1 MKTENPIT
9 PVFGTDEE
17 ARVAPKYEMPAGM
30 MPGEVAY
37 QIVHDEA
44 MLDGLSLIHI

>member
-17 ARVAPKYEMPAGM
+17 ARVAPKYEMP
-30 MPGEVAY
+30 E
-37 QIVHDEA
+37 
-44 MLDGLSLIHI
+44 GLIYFRLWINYTNGRGSRLLI